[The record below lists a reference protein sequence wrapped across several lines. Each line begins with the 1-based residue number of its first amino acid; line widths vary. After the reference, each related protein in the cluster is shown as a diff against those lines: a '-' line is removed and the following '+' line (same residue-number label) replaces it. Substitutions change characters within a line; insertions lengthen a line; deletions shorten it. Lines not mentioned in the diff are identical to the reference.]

1 MIQQI
6 PQVVVL
12 GGGAA
17 LALLALFMFW
27 RLAARTVAAE
37 AALHAGPAFLRRI
50 ARNALTPLLA
60 VVVAR
65 ILSWA
70 FAAYY
75 LRVIGPQDYGL
86 YAIAVNIIGYFGPLT
101 DFGLGVLLTREVSRR
116 PDAAP
121 AYLALVQRI
130 RLLLSLAAVPVVL
143 LIMLGYWYADRVPVD
158 AIVTAG
164 LLAVAL
170 IPANAAG
177 TASSLFAARERMDYT
192 ALVQIATA
200 LLTVGLGTAA
210 IALGWGYVGLA
221 ATALVANIVTAAVL
235 LRALPRET
243 APATPWDPRL
253 ARALMLAS
261 LPLMLNALLN
271 VLFFRID
278 IQVLAAMRDITEVGA
293 YGAAYKYVEAF
304 ALLPSTLVLALFPAL
319 SRVAE
324 TDRAAL
330 QGIVNKALQLMLVM
344 AVGSAVCFSFYAA
357 SFTWLLGG
365 DEFLPHAARA
375 LMILIWFLPFS
386 YTNAITQY
394 VLIALD
400 QQKWIFFAF
409 WARYRL
415 QFAYECHL
423 HPALR
428 LYGGR
433 SHDGAFRTR
442 AARAVHRG
450 GAPPARFTAYLRRGM
465 AAAAGGC
472 RHGGRSL
479 AGARRSRVG
488 GHYAVRRNLS
498 RFGGRA
504 RRTATRGLSALLG
517 SRGAARSTKA

>member
-6 PQVVVL
+6 PHVVFL

-17 LALLALFMFW
+17 LALLALLMFW
-27 RLAARTVAAE
+27 RLAGRTVAAE

-50 ARNALTPLLA
+50 ARNALVPLLA

-86 YAIAVNIIGYFGPLT
+86 YAIAVNVIGYFGPLT

-164 LLAVAL
+164 VLAVAL

-177 TASSLFAARERMDYT
+177 TASSLFAARERMDFT

-200 LLTVGLGTAA
+200 LLTVGLGIAA

-221 ATALVANIVTAAVL
+221 VTALIANIVTAAAL
-235 LRALPRET
+235 LRALPGDDT
-243 APATPWDPRL
+243 KAPPWDPRL

-330 QGIVNKALQLMLVM
+330 QGIFNKALQLMLVL
-344 AVGSAVCFSFYAA
+344 AVGGAVCFSVYARP
-357 SFTWLLGG
+357 FIWLLGG
-365 DEFLPHAARA
+365 DEFLPHAATA

-386 YTNAITQY
+386 YINAVTQY
-394 VLIALD
+394 VLIALE
-400 QQKWIFFAF
+400 QQKWIFIAF
-409 WARYRL
+409 GLATAFNLITNVIFIPRYG
-415 QFAYECHL
+415 Y
-423 HPALR
+423 
-428 LYGGR
+428 
-433 SHDGAFRTR
+433 T
-442 AARAVHRG
+442 
-450 GAPPARFTAYLRRGM
+450 
-465 AAAAGGC
+465 AAAATTVISEIVLLAPFIVVARRQRVSLPIVGAAW
-472 RHGGRSL
+472 RPLL
-479 AGARRSRVG
+479 AGIGMFAVAWLTGGLPALPSMALAGIVYLSLVIVLGALPREDLARFWA
-488 GHYAVRRNLS
+488 AVR
-498 RFGGRA
+498 
-504 RRTATRGLSALLG
+504 
-517 SRGAARSTKA
+517 GAQH

>member
-6 PQVVVL
+6 SPVVFL
-12 GGGAA
+12 GGGALLTA
-17 LALLALFMFW
+17 LALLAFW
-27 RLAARTVAAE
+27 RLAGRTVVAE
-37 AALHAGPAFLRRI
+37 TAIHAGPAFLRRI
-50 ARNALTPLLA
+50 ARNALVPLLA

-86 YAIAVNIIGYFGPLT
+86 YAVAVNVIGYFGPLT

-116 PDAAP
+116 PDAAA
-121 AYLALVQRI
+121 AYLAIVQRI

-143 LIMLGYWYADRVPVD
+143 LIMLGYWYAGRVPVD

-164 LLAVAL
+164 LLALAL

-200 LLTVGLGTAA
+200 LLTVGLGMAA

-221 ATALVANIVTAAVL
+221 ATALIANVVTAFVL

-243 APATPWDPRL
+243 ATAAAWDAPM
-253 ARALMLAS
+253 ARALMVAS

-278 IQVLAAMRDITEVGA
+278 LQVLAALRDITEVGA

-330 QGIVNKALQLMLVM
+330 QGILNKALQFMLVL
-344 AVGSAVCFSFYAA
+344 AVGSAVCFSVYAA
-357 SFTWLLGG
+357 PFIWLLGG
-365 DEFLPHAARA
+365 DAFLPHAAAA
-375 LMILIWFLPFS
+375 LAILIWFLPFS
-386 YTNAITQY
+386 YVNAVTQY

-400 QQKWIFFAF
+400 QQKWIFIAFALATAF
-409 WARYRL
+409 NLTTNVLFIPRYG
-415 QFAYECHL
+415 Y
-423 HPALR
+423 
-428 LYGGR
+428 
-433 SHDGAFRTR
+433 
-442 AARAVHRG
+442 
-450 GAPPARFTAYLRRGM
+450 
-465 AAAAGGC
+465 AAAAVTTVLSELVLLAPFVVVARRQRIALPIVGAAW
-472 RHGGRSL
+472 RPLL
-479 AGARRSRVG
+479 AGG
-488 GHYAVRRNLS
+488 GMLAAALL
-498 RFGGRA
+498 
-504 RRTATRGLSALLG
+504 TRGLPALPSMALAGTVYLALVVILG
-517 SRGAARSTKA
+517 ALPREDLIRFWAALRGA